1 MNALLTGATGP
12 PAAAAVLL
20 LLLLVVVVVVVV
32 VVVAIKI
39 DKHRRISSG
48 SVCRQTDRQTGNN
61 SPCARK
67 EGID

>member
-32 VVVAIKI
+32 VVAIKI

-48 SVCRQTDRQTGNN
+48 SVCRQTDRQTDRQLSVREKG
-61 SPCARK
+61 R
-67 EGID
+67 D